1 MRTKIINISDIARWD
16 AAAFRRLYGAYYKRL
31 VSYSFALSHDDASA
45 EDIVQEL
52 FSQLLERRVDFSSIA
67 ALEFYLFSSVRN
79 ATISHLRHGRVVAE
93 YVHNVSSRPDTVEAM
108 NEEIFGEDIYELLFH
123 AIDELPER
131 VRQVFLMRI
140 DGKTN
145 RDIARQ
151 LKLSTETVKTYVK
164 RGLAALRGKLG
175 DKSFALVLVML
186 S

>member
-1 MRTKIINISDIARWD
+1 MRTGITDISDITRWD

-52 FSQLLERRVDFSSIA
+52 FSQLLERRVRFSSVA

-79 ATISHLRHGRVVAE
+79 ATISQLRHGRVMAR
-93 YVHNVSSRPDTVEAM
+93 YVHNVSLRDTAEENM
-108 NEEIFGEDIYELLFH
+108 DDEIFGEDIYEQLFH

-140 DGKTN
+140 DGKSN
-145 RDIARQ
+145 RDIAGQ
-151 LKLSTETVKTYVK
+151 LELSAETVKTYVK
-164 RGLAALRGKLG
+164 RGLTALRGKLG